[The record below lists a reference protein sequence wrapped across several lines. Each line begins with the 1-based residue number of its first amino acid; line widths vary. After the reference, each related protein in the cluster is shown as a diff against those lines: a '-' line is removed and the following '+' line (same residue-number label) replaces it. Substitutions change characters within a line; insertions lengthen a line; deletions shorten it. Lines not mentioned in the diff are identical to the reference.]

1 MLETMIIFQIAFWAA
16 VLLVITT
23 KTEKRTIKIKIKHIQ
38 TNIDT
43 RSFDYNVNILTSFIK
58 ELQSNPTEATAY
70 FLILLND
77 KETNINLRLSK
88 NDISE
93 NKSFFSEDFVETD
106 AVEIKTKLFFSKT
119 FKTSALYLPVFN
131 KKIIIREDQ

>member
-58 ELQSNPTEATAY
+58 
-70 FLILLND
+70 
-77 KETNINLRLSK
+77 
-88 NDISE
+88 
-93 NKSFFSEDFVETD
+93 
-106 AVEIKTKLFFSKT
+106 
-119 FKTSALYLPVFN
+119 
-131 KKIIIREDQ
+131 